1 MLQLYERRSHE
12 QVETSSLSGPV
23 TETWN
28 ALRKFIGD
36 AGSAGATSLAC
47 VTVTALTTLN
57 KRQLVM
63 ENAAAG
69 RSLYI
74 QILQNIFQDFP
85 VT

>member
-1 MLQLYERRSHE
+1 M
-12 QVETSSLSGPV
+12 ETSSLSGPV

-69 RSLYI
+69 TIYI
-74 QILQNIFQDFP
+74 YRNIAKYLSAFHSDLISF
-85 VT
+85 VFMIFLC